1 MYLFSCTLVVSISIV
16 ITLLVIFNILT
27 LGHPVCLGWVYHFVF
42 AIYFVADGFYFYV
55 VAVIVYFC
63 CFSYFSQRFFVFVLY
78 FPYIFLECGVIRIFS
93 VVERCLVV
101 IVQYCFL
108 KFPSAD
114 PRYTLSELTVAKAM
128 HLYIMSLAWQLP
140 SSGQPFLFL
149 HLHSSFCVIFSLVA
163 FLL

>member
-1 MYLFSCTLVVSISIV
+1 MYYAII
-16 ITLLVIFNILT
+16 IYILYVA

-42 AIYFVADGFYFYV
+42 AIYVVADGFYFYI
-55 VAVIVYFC
+55 VAVIVYFPTSHSVSLYLS
-63 CFSYFSQRFFVFVLY
+63 FISHTYFW
-78 FPYIFLECGVIRIFS
+78 S
-93 VVERCLVV
+93 VVSFAYFLLFERCLVV

-114 PRYTLSELTVAKAM
+114 PRYTLSGLTVAEAM

-163 FLL
+163 FLLWTLIILNKFSVQQ